1 MIKRRAVITASIILT
16 IVVAGLTVLLLV
28 YTQFWP
34 NSYDSNPSDQ
44 PPTTSPEEDML
55 ACIDA
60 LPSRIKIGQKIMVA
74 VYSNQLSNEIPVIA
88 NASTGGVIVMD
99 MVTASQIDNFRTNM
113 AITPI
118 IAVDQEGG
126 TVQRYTSNGY
136 LPGADEMANN
146 FSADQAYNR
155 YLGDNKYLKSIGI
168 TTNFAPVVD
177 VISGSF
183 NPLPG
188 RLYSANPDTVV
199 EYASAAIRA
208 AKDAGITPVIKHFPG
223 LGSATGNTD
232 YVSAT
237 TDPISA
243 LQTRDL
249 IPYRQ
254 LAQQSPDVM
263 IANAIVPGLTAGRP
277 AVWSP
282 EAISL
287 LRDMGY
293 QKAVVYTDS
302 LTAQAVPGTLADA
315 AIKAWQAGVDIAL
328 IVQTR
333 EQTPQL
339 GSYLEEIIENASKAL
354 ESGALNQEELSASIA
369 RIFDRKGVDACEVEI

>member
-1 MIKRRAVITASIILT
+1 MTKRKSVIIVSIILT
-16 IVVAGLTVLLLV
+16 VIVAGLTVLLLA
-28 YTQFWP
+28 YTQSWP
-34 NSYDSNPSDQ
+34 NSYNNESQ
-44 PPTTSPEEDML
+44 PAPTSPEEDRL

-60 LPSRIKIGQKIMVA
+60 LPDKIKIGQKIMVA
-74 VYSNQLSNEIPVIA
+74 AYSNQISSETPVLV
-88 NASTGGVIVMD
+88 STTMGGIIVMD
-99 MVTASQIDNFRTNM
+99 AVTAKQIRDFSSSM
-113 AITPI
+113 AITPL

-126 TVQRYTSNGY
+126 TVQRYTANGY
-136 LPGADEMANN
+136 LPSAKEMADN
-146 FSADQAYNR
+146 FSVGQAY
-155 YLGDNKYLKSIGI
+155 DKYLSDSNYLSDIGI

-188 RLYSANPDTVV
+188 RLYSTDPEIVTN
-199 EYASAAIRA
+199 YASAAIRA
-208 AKDAGITPVIKHFPG
+208 SKDAGITPVVKHFPG

-249 IPYRQ
+249 VPYRQ
-254 LAQQSPDVM
+254 LAQQNPDVM
-263 IANAIVPGLTAGRP
+263 IANAIVPGLTAGKP

-339 GSYLEEIIENASKAL
+339 GSYLNEIITSASKAL
-354 ESGALNQEELSASIA
+354 QSGNLNKEEFSASIA
-369 RIFDRKGVDACEVEI
+369 RIFDRKGVDACLVET